1 MGSPLTTHV
10 LDTATGRPAVGVPIS
25 LDRQAAGGFV
35 RVASGSTNHDG
46 RLPGLLP
53 EGGLDAGVWRLTFDT
68 AAYFAASGTRG
79 FYPEVQVV
87 FEVTAPDQ
95 HHHVPLLLAPY
106 GYATY
111 RGS

>member
-10 LDTATGRPAVGVPIS
+10 LDTATGRPAVGVPVA
-25 LDRQAAGGFV
+25 LDRLVNGVFLPVAAG
-35 RVASGSTNHDG
+35 RTNDDG

-53 EGGLDAGVWRLTFDT
+53 EGALEAGVWRLTFDT

-79 FYPEVQVV
+79 FYPEVRVV
-87 FEVTAPDQ
+87 FDVTAPEQ

-106 GYATY
+106 GYSTY